1 MAQSYLVQN
10 KSGYYFRIVVPP
22 SVRILVGLREI
33 KRSLQTGV
41 LSVAKDRARIIA
53 GKVRQLF
60 RWLND
65 KIVGGVEME
74 LDREKV
80 NQIINQYIR
89 DGLEVIEESILLNG
103 KISDERIQQ
112 GPEDLWTVKS
122 LHQDDL
128 IAVDLKQAYRQ
139 ADEILTE
146 MGIEI
151 DREHIDYKRLCHNI
165 LKARVGLSDVEIAR
179 RFGDFQTGFDYEKF
193 GIPCDET
200 KDAAQQIP
208 QIPIVSQSEEPAV
221 TSISLS
227 ELIEKHRQEHIRANA
242 WSTSTQNDY
251 KSIGKVLVQ
260 MLGDVPVHT
269 LGFEEFRL
277 YKEALQ
283 GMPPRFVSMPQYE
296 GMDAKDVIALNIPS
310 DKTISSKSISKN
322 FAYVKSLFSW
332 AKNNR
337 YISENATDC
346 LMIKEKK
353 TSKEAR
359 DSFDSTDLNAL
370 LPNLLTGTSHPYQFW
385 IPILGIFTGCR
396 REELCQLHLLD
407 LKQSE
412 SGVWYLDINEDTE
425 DKHLK
430 NIASKRVIPLHPFLV
445 DDLKFPEFIQTIDHE
460 RMFPQLKKIN
470 DRYGHY
476 FGKWFNGF
484 IDKINLK
491 TNAKNFH
498 SFRHGFITNLTKKS
512 VSEVLVKSLAGHSQ
526 DSITHQVYFKGY
538 SIEQLYHDGI
548 LKLDYGIDLE
558 VLKDAKWIVCSVDD
572 QSQVGEVRP

>member
-22 SVRILVGLREI
+22 SVRVLVGLREI

-53 GKVRQLF
+53 GKLRQFF

-65 KIVGGVEME
+65 KVVGGEEMGTE
-74 LDREKV
+74 LDSEKV
-80 NQIINQYIR
+80 NQIINQYIK
-89 DGLEVIEESILLNG
+89 DALEAIEESILLNG
-103 KISDERIQQ
+103 KMSDEQLEES
-112 GPEDLWTVKS
+112 PEDLLTVKS
-122 LHQDDL
+122 IHLEEL
-128 IAVDLKQAYRQ
+128 ITVDLEQAYRQ
-139 ADEILTE
+139 VDEILTE

-151 DREHIDYKRLCHNI
+151 DKKSIEYKKLCHNI
-165 LKARVGLSDVEIAR
+165 LKARVGLSDVEVAR
-179 RFGDFQTGFDYEKF
+179 RLGDFQTGFDYEKYD
-193 GIPCDET
+193 IPCDKSQDT
-200 KDAAQQIP
+200 AQHLP
-208 QIPIVSQSEEPAV
+208 QMPAVALPEAPVV

-260 MLGDVPVHT
+260 MLGDVPIHT

-283 GMPPRFVSMPQYE
+283 GMPPRFISTPQYE

-332 AKNNR
+332 AKSNR
-337 YISENATDC
+337 YIDEIATEC
-346 LMIKEKK
+346 LTIKEKK

-359 DSFDSTDLNAL
+359 ECFDVTDLNTL
-370 LPNLLTGTSHPYQFW
+370 LQSLVSGTNHPYQFW
-385 IPILGIFTGCR
+385 IPVLGLFTGCR
-396 REELCQLHLLD
+396 REELCQLHILD

-412 SGVWYLDINEDTE
+412 DGVWYLDINEDTD
-425 DKHLK
+425 DKRLK
-430 NIASKRVIPLHPFLV
+430 NIASKRVIPLHPFIV
-445 DDLKFPEFIQTIDHE
+445 EDLGFPEFIQSIDHE
-460 RMFPQLKKIN
+460 RVFPELKKIN

-491 TNAKNFH
+491 TDTKNFH
-498 SFRHGFITNLTKKS
+498 SFRHGFITNLTEKG
-512 VSEVLVKSLAGHSQ
+512 VQEVLVKSLVGHSQ
-526 DSITHQVYFKGY
+526 DGVTHRVYFKGY
-538 SIEQLYHDGI
+538 SVEQLYKDGI
-548 LKLDYGIDLE
+548 LKLDFWIDLE
-558 VLKDAKWIVCSVDD
+558 VLKDSEWVANR
-572 QSQVGEVRP
+572 GEVRS